1 MSYVELSEEHRL
13 FRKTVRDFVD
23 EVIKPRAKEIDEA
36 GEFPWWCIEEL
47 RKMGL
52 MGVPYGEEWGG
63 AGGDTL
69 MYAIAIEEISRASGS
84 IGLLTAAH
92 ISLGTGPIYNFG
104 TEEQKKK
111 YLPKL
116 CSGQVFG
123 AFCLT
128 EPQAGSDAGGTRT
141 VAVQDGDHWVIN
153 GAKNWITNAGVAE
166 VFIVTAVTDKGQ
178 GTDGISAFIVEKGTP
193 GLKTGKKEDKL
204 GLRGSETNPV
214 FFEDVRVANSAMLG
228 PRGKGFKQFM
238 KTLDGGRISIGAMAV
253 GLAQAAM
260 EASLEYAQTREQFNR
275 PIGHF
280 QAIQFKLADMATEI
294 AAARHLVF
302 DAAVAK
308 DAGAN
313 FTRLSAMAKLFASEV
328 AMRATTQAI
337 QVYGGN
343 GYSTEYPVER
353 FFRDAK
359 LCEIGEGTS
368 EIQRM
373 VIARE
378 LMKEYPVRR

>member
-1 MSYVELSEEHRL
+1 MSYAELSEEHRL
-13 FRKTVRDFVD
+13 FQKTVREFVD
-23 EVIKPRAKEIDEA
+23 KVVKPRAKEIDNA
-36 GEFPWWCIEEL
+36 GEFPMWCVEEL

-52 MGVPYGEEWGG
+52 MGVPYAEEWGG

-69 MYAIAIEEISRASGS
+69 MYAIAVEELSRASGS
-84 IGLLTAAH
+84 IGLMTAAH

-111 YLPKL
+111 YLPGL
-116 CSGQVFG
+116 CSGKVLG

-128 EPQAGSDAGGTRT
+128 EPEAGSDSGGTRT
-141 VAVQDGDHWVIN
+141 MAVQDGDHWVIN
-153 GAKNWITNAGVAE
+153 GAKNWITNAGVAG

-178 GTDGISAFIVEKGTP
+178 GTDGISSFIVEKGTP
-193 GLKTGKKEDKL
+193 GLKVGKKEDKL

-214 FFEDVRVANSAMLG
+214 FFEDVRVPASSMLG
-228 PRGKGFKQFM
+228 ARGKGFKQFM

-260 EASLEYAQTREQFNR
+260 EASLDYAQTRHQFNR
-275 PIGHF
+275 PIAAF

-294 AAARHLVF
+294 AAARHLVY
-302 DAAVAK
+302 DSAVTK
-308 DAGAN
+308 DAGGN

-337 QVYGGN
+337 QVFGGN

-368 EIQRM
+368 EIQRL

-378 LMKEYPVRR
+378 LMKEYPLKS

>member
-1 MSYVELSEEHRL
+1 MSYAELSEEHRL
-13 FRKTVRDFVD
+13 FQKTVRDFVD
-23 EVIKPRAKEIDEA
+23 KVVKPRAKEIDNA
-36 GEFPWWCIEEL
+36 GEFPMWCIEEL

-52 MGVPYGEEWGG
+52 LGVPYGEEWGG

-84 IGLLTAAH
+84 MGLIVAAH
-92 ISLGTGPIYNFG
+92 TSLGTGPIYNFG

-111 YLPKL
+111 YLPGL
-116 CSGQVFG
+116 CSGNVLG

-128 EPQAGSDAGGTRT
+128 EPEAGSDSGGTRT
-141 VAVQDGDHWVIN
+141 MAVEDGDHWVIN
-153 GAKNWITNAGVAE
+153 GAKNWITNAGVAG

-178 GTDGISAFIVEKGTP
+178 GTDGISSFIVEKGAP
-193 GLKTGKKEDKL
+193 GLKVGKKEDKL

-214 FFEDVRVANSAMLG
+214 FFEDVRVPASAMLG
-228 PRGKGFKQFM
+228 ARGKGFKQFM

-260 EASLEYAQTREQFNR
+260 EASLDYAQTRHQFNR
-275 PIGHF
+275 PIAAF

-302 DAAVAK
+302 DSAVTK
-308 DAGAN
+308 DQGGN

-368 EIQRM
+368 EIQRL

-378 LMKEYPVRR
+378 LMKEYPVKV

>member
-1 MSYVELSEEHRL
+1 MSYAELSEEHKL
-13 FRKTVRDFVD
+13 FQKTVRDFAD
-23 EVIKPRAKEIDEA
+23 AVIKPRAKEIDESH
-36 GEFPWWCIEEL
+36 EFPWWCIAEL

-52 MGVPYGEEWGG
+52 MGVPYGDEWGG

-92 ISLGTGPIYNFG
+92 TSLGTGPIYNFG
-104 TEEQKKK
+104 TDAQKQK

-116 CSGQVFG
+116 CSGQGFG

-193 GLKTGKKEDKL
+193 GLKVGKKEEKL

-214 FFEDVRVANSAMLG
+214 FFEDVRVPASAMLG
-228 PRGKGFKQFM
+228 ARGQGFKQFM

-275 PIGHF
+275 PIAAF

-294 AAARHLVF
+294 AAARHLVY
-302 DAAVAK
+302 DAALTK
-308 DAGAN
+308 DQGGV

-368 EIQRM
+368 EIQRL

-378 LMKEYPVRR
+378 LLRDYPVRR